1 MEKQIIIDTDEIQE
15 RRVAI
20 IEDQKLVEYY
30 IERVDAHRHIGNLY
44 KGKVSN
50 IVTGIQAAFIDIG
63 LPKNG
68 FLHVQELDTSAVE
81 GVELEDG
88 NVRPANRD
96 KSSRK
101 ITDILKEGQ
110 EVIVQVVKEPMG
122 TKGCRLTTNV
132 SLPGRFLVF
141 LPCEEQI
148 AVSRKIFE
156 AEERKRLKA
165 LAAEVDLPK
174 GCGLIVRTAAEG
186 CSEKAFINDAKYL
199 IGLWNLIESGIKNS
213 EAPALV
219 HQELDLAQK
228 IIRDS
233 FSEDVAKIVVNC
245 PEGHKHILD
254 FVKKLVPGAAKQVHL
269 YQGDLPIFAKW
280 GVQKDI
286 ERALRRKV
294 WLKCGGYLVIDQT
307 EALVAIDVNSGRNVS
322 SSDLEKT
329 VTQTNLEAADEV
341 ARQLKLRNVGGLV
354 VIDFIDMRSKKNQ
367 QDVLMRLQNALRKDN
382 ARSSILPISEFG
394 LVEMTRQRVKESI
407 SQSVYNQCPYCKGR
421 GIVKSVLSVCIDL
434 QRALKAYFAVN
445 DRHNLKIEVNPLVM
459 GAIRDNIDIFK
470 DLENRYKATLTISSK
485 EKLHVEDINVSCE
498 KTNKKINLIS

>member
-81 GVELEDG
+81 GAELEDG
-88 NVRPANRD
+88 NIRPANRD

-156 AEERKRLKA
+156 AEERKRLKS
-165 LAAEVDLPK
+165 LAAEVNLPK

-186 CSEKAFINDAKYL
+186 CSEKAFINDAQYL
-199 IGLWNLIESGIKNS
+199 IDLWKLIESEIKSS

-254 FVKKLVPGAAKQVHL
+254 FVKNLVPGAAKQVHL

-307 EALVAIDVNSGRNVS
+307 EAMVAIDV
-322 SSDLEKT
+322 
-329 VTQTNLEAADEV
+329 
-341 ARQLKLRNVGGLV
+341 
-354 VIDFIDMRSKKNQ
+354 
-367 QDVLMRLQNALRKDN
+367 
-382 ARSSILPISEFG
+382 
-394 LVEMTRQRVKESI
+394 
-407 SQSVYNQCPYCKGR
+407 KG
-421 GIVKSVLSVCIDL
+421 
-434 QRALKAYFAVN
+434 Q
-445 DRHNLKIEVNPLVM
+445 
-459 GAIRDNIDIFK
+459 
-470 DLENRYKATLTISSK
+470 
-485 EKLHVEDINVSCE
+485 
-498 KTNKKINLIS
+498 